1 MSILVNKVIR
11 TLIQADLVFLA
22 AFGLI
27 SPIFAVFIT
36 QQIKGGSVEVV
47 GFSAA
52 FYWIIKSILQIPVSK
67 ILDKKRGE
75 KDDFYFLIFGTILA
89 AFVPI
94 GYIFS
99 SLPWHVYLLQ
109 AIYGAGMA
117 MAFPAWSAIFTRH
130 IDRGKEAF
138 EWGLE
143 STALGF
149 GTGITGAIGGVLVAY
164 FGFNLLFIIVSVLAL
179 VGALLPLLIR
189 GEMVSRG
196 DGYMRAP
203 EIKKPPLL

>member
-1 MSILVNKVIR
+1 MSILINKVIR

-36 QQIKGGSVEVV
+36 DQIKGGNVEVV

-52 FYWIIKSILQIPVSK
+52 VYWIIKSILQIPISE

-75 KDDFYFLIFGTILA
+75 KDDFYFLICGTILA
-89 AFVPI
+89 ALVPI

-109 AIYGAGMA
+109 AIYGMGMA
-117 MAFPAWSAIFTRH
+117 MAFPSWSAIFTRH

-149 GTGITGAIGGVLVAY
+149 GTGLTGAIGGILVAY
-164 FGFNLLFIIVSVLAL
+164 FGFDLLFVIVSILAL
-179 VGALLPLLIR
+179 VGALLPLMIR
-189 GEMVSRG
+189 REMLSRG
-196 DGYMRAP
+196 DGYIRAP

>member
-1 MSILVNKVIR
+1 MSILINKVIR

-36 QQIKGGSVEVV
+36 DQIKGGNVEVV

-52 FYWIIKSILQIPVSK
+52 VYWIIKSILQIPISE

-75 KDDFYFLIFGTILA
+75 KDDFYFLICGTILA
-89 AFVPI
+89 ALVPI

-109 AIYGAGMA
+109 AIYGMGMA
-117 MAFPAWSAIFTRH
+117 MAFPSWSAIFTRH

-149 GTGITGAIGGVLVAY
+149 GTGLTGAIGGILVAY
-164 FGFNLLFIIVSVLAL
+164 FGFDLLFVIVSILAL
-179 VGALLPLLIR
+179 VGALLPLMIR
-189 GEMVSRG
+189 REMLSQG
-196 DGYMRAP
+196 DGYIRAP